1 MGERIRKVER
11 KEKYVLQIVNR
22 WFVFILCVYLFLII
36 CMKKIPCRC
45 SCLKMRFKRYS
56 GCYFYPVSFI
66 LLPKE
71 PNSIWPQSMLSM
83 LFCFFIVARITC
95 TFIFTDLEITNN
107 EVHDKR
113 KFTHQFFIWC
123 LTKIFNKGKK

>member
-11 KEKYVLQIVNR
+11 KEKYLLQIVNR
-22 WFVFILCVYLFLII
+22 WFVFIWCVYLFLIM
-36 CMKKIPCRC
+36 CMKKIPCRAAVV
-45 SCLKMRFKRYS
+45 LKWDLKDT
-56 GCYFYPVSFI
+56 VDVIFI
-66 LLPKE
+66 PLVLLPKE

-113 KFTHQFFIWC
+113 KSTHQFFIWF
-123 LTKIFNKGKK
+123 IFNKGKK

>member
-11 KEKYVLQIVNR
+11 KEKYLLQIVNR
-22 WFVFILCVYLFLII
+22 WFVFIWCVYLFLIV

-66 LLPKE
+66 TKRVKLDLT
-71 PNSIWPQSMLSM
+71 SVDVVHAF
-83 LFCFFIVARITC
+83 LFFSSLVELHVHLF
-95 TFIFTDLEITNN
+95 FTDLEITNN

-113 KFTHQFFIWC
+113 KSTHQFFIWF
-123 LTKIFNKGKK
+123 IFNQGKK